1 MRFPSIH
8 IFVLVFMGSAPVVIA
23 DTWALPKEETVCS
36 KNNRFCLKV
45 IPKKLTSQLEYFQDK
60 VDGKDN
66 AGADRKVKKN
76 LCRGIFSARD
86 ANGILRRRWEVNL
99 VNEVAPV
106 SVLVSDRGDY
116 VVTFDNWH
124 NVGYGDDVVAIYETG
139 SGKLI
144 KNLALTDF
152 LTQGDV
158 HELPASVSSIWW
170 GGKHF
175 IDHEKSHLVLQVAKN
190 GRRPGQEN
198 AEFFPIRIELGSGR
212 VLDEV
217 KDRFPSLKYQ
227 LLDKPESV
235 GVADEILPLEFKNC
249 IDENEST
256 LVESEELLKRTKIK
270 SLPLYPPAARAVR
283 ATGQIT
289 VGVVVNR
296 DGNVVCANS
305 VTGHPLLKAAVA
317 NAAKE
322 WKFEPHTA
330 ATHGFITF
338 EGNWFLIAPD
348 GTVIDRS
355 GN

>member
-1 MRFPSIH
+1 MRFPTL
-8 IFVLVFMGSAPVVIA
+8 LVFFLVFFVAAPIVFA
-23 DTWALPKEETVCS
+23 DTWRLPKEETICS

-45 IPKKLTSQLEYFQDK
+45 IPKKLNSQLEYFKDK
-60 VDGKDN
+60 VDGKKN

-76 LCRGIFSARD
+76 LCRGIFSVRD
-86 ANGILRRRWEVNL
+86 ANGILRKRWEVNL

-106 SVLVSDRGDY
+106 SVVVSDRGDY

-124 NVGYGDDVVAIYETG
+124 SVGYGDDIVAIYETG

-144 KNLALTDF
+144 KKLALTDF
-152 LTQGDV
+152 LTEQDV

-170 GGKHF
+170 GGEHF
-175 IDHEKSHLVLQVAKN
+175 IDKEKSQLVLQVAKN

-198 AEFFPIRIELGSGR
+198 AEFFPIRIELSSGR

-227 LLDKPESV
+227 ILDKPESV

-249 IDENEST
+249 IDENESN
-256 LVESEELLKRTKIK
+256 LVKSEELLSRAKVK

-289 VGVVVNR
+289 TGVVVSR
-296 DGNVVCANS
+296 DGNVVCATS
-305 VTGHPLLKAAVA
+305 VTGHPLLKAAVT

-322 WKFEPHTA
+322 WKFEPHTTA
-330 ATHGFITF
+330 VHGFITF

-348 GTVIDRS
+348 GTMVDRS
-355 GN
+355 SN